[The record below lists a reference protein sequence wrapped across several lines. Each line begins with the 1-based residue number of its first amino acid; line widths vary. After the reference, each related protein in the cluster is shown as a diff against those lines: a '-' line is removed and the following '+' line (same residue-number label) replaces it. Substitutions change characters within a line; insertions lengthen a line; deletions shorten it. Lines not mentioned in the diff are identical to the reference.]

1 MKAVFTARRVSSYDD
16 DVSVRYHFP
25 RTYLG
30 QAEQAV
36 QDFIVYYE
44 PRRTS
49 PDLNSS
55 GGLQSYFAVARLKSI
70 EPDPARADHFYG
82 YLDDYIDFDAPVRF
96 DKRHAY
102 FESGLQK
109 DDGSTNKGAFG
120 RAVRLIPDAEFEM
133 IVRDGFVEPLDKAAA
148 GASAGGESS
157 GLAESQ
163 LAFERPVIES
173 IVTRPFRDRVFTRQV
188 QAAYGQ
194 RCAVTGIRLV
204 NGGGRVEA
212 QAAHIRPVASMGPDS
227 VRNGVALSGT
237 VHWMFDRGLISVD
250 DDFRILKSRSLVP
263 DGIDRLFH
271 PSGKLLVPEAEHLQ
285 PHPHF
290 LRYHRHSVFKE
301 G

>member
-1 MKAVFTARRVSSYDD
+1 M
-16 DVSVRYHFP
+16 
-25 RTYLG
+25 
-30 QAEQAV
+30 
-36 QDFIVYYE
+36 
-44 PRRTS
+44 
-49 PDLNSS
+49 NSS

-82 YLDDYIDFDAPVRF
+82 YLEDYIDFDAPVRF
-96 DKRHAY
+96 DKSQAY
-102 FESGLQK
+102 FESILQK

-120 RAVRLIPDAEFEM
+120 RAVRLIPDAEFET
-133 IVRDGFVEPLDKAAA
+133 IVRHGFT
-148 GASAGGESS
+148 ESIEIEARS
-157 GLAESQ
+157 NLVDETLGLAEVQ
-163 LAFERPVIES
+163 LAFERPIIES

-204 NGGGRVEA
+204 NGGGRAEA

-250 DDFRILKSRSLVP
+250 DDFRILKSRSLLP
-263 DGIDRLFH
+263 DGIDRFFH
-271 PSGKLLVPEAEHLQ
+271 PSGRLLVPEPEHLQ

-290 LRYHRHSVFKE
+290 LRYHRHNVFKE

>member
-30 QAEQAV
+30 QAQQSL
-36 QDFIVYYE
+36 QDFIIYYE

-49 PDLNSS
+49 PELNSS

-70 EPDPARADHFYG
+70 EADSAREDHFYG
-82 YLDDYIDFDAPVRF
+82 YLDSYIDFDVPVRF
-96 DKRHAY
+96 DERESY

-120 RAVRLIPDAEFEM
+120 RAVRLIPEAEFEA
-133 IVRDGFVEPLDKAAA
+133 IVRQGFSETIDIEARSNPV
-148 GASAGGESS
+148 GESP
-157 GLAESQ
+157 GLAEPQ

-227 VRNGVALSGT
+227 VRNGIALSGT

-263 DGIDRLFH
+263 NGIDRLFH
-271 PSGKLLVPEAEHLQ
+271 PNGKLLVPEAEHLQ

>member
-25 RTYLG
+25 QTYLA
-30 QAEQAV
+30 QAEQAL
-36 QDFIVYYE
+36 QDFIIYYE

-55 GGLQSYFAVARLKSI
+55 GGLQSYFAVARLRSI
-70 EPDPARADHFYG
+70 ESNSGRDDHFYG
-82 YLDDYIDFDAPVRF
+82 YLDSYIDFDAPVRF
-96 DKRHAY
+96 DGRPSY
-102 FESGLQK
+102 FESSLQK

-120 RAVRLIPDAEFEM
+120 RAIRLIPDAEFET
-133 IVRDGFVEPLDKAAA
+133 IVRHGFSGSIDVELGSNSVDRSP
-148 GASAGGESS
+148 
-157 GLAESQ
+157 GLAEPQ

-212 QAAHIRPVASMGPDS
+212 QAAHIRPVASMGPNS

-290 LRYHRHSVFKE
+290 LRYHRHRVFKE